1 MRKTNGTICNM
12 KILAIVESLTGN
24 TMSFIE
30 YAEEIYGNEI
40 TVKKVD
46 PFTYID
52 DSEWRDYDKVM
63 LGCYTW
69 GMGKMP
75 VEMKDFIIDYRDILL
90 EQDILL
96 FGSGWTVYETYCWAV
111 DGMGIILDN
120 KFPKAKFELR
130 FDPDLEDDAI
140 KTLNDFIGGK

>member
-1 MRKTNGTICNM
+1 M

-24 TMSFIE
+24 TMSFVE
-30 YAEEIYGNEI
+30 YAEEVYDDTISI
-40 TVKKVD
+40 KTVD
-46 PFTYID
+46 PFTHISD
-52 DSEWRDYDKVM
+52 DEWEDYDKVM

-75 VEMKDFIIDYRDILL
+75 VEMKEFIIDYRDILL
-90 EQDILL
+90 EQDVLL

-120 KFPKAKFELR
+120 KFPKVKFELR
-130 FDPDLEDDAI
+130 FDSELETEAI
-140 KTLNDFIGGK
+140 ETLDKFIGGK